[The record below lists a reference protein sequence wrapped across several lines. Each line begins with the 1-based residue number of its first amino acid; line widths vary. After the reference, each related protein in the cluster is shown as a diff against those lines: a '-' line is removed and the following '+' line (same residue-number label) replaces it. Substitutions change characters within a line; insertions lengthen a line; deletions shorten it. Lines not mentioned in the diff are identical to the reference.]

1 MEAERAGGGEAK
13 EGEDPNTPKPS
24 LFPLF
29 PLPNNSSPSDP
40 PFSSGS
46 QWLAN
51 TSFTFDVSSLVGSG
65 AGDALREEPA
75 NLDSDDEV
83 PAAAR
88 PPPPSYDLVPSSPSV
103 SSSEDERRSKRKAR
117 RKKRKREREG
127 VGDGAPRKSAV
138 RAWSGSVMK
147 PVKDYYFDADGDK
160 DNLAFGSLY
169 RMDIARYKTQN
180 YGESTGTNFWA
191 LYHLRTSALDMN
203 NEGDNDALGN
213 KQKSQGRY
221 YSAKFTMIERNKAFR
236 NIKFVNKISSVMPED
251 FLPLPESHSSAE
263 NGPSVNNELEES
275 WEDEMIRK
283 TREFNRISRDRPN
296 DEKVW
301 LSFAEFQDK
310 VASTLTKKAARLQM
324 LEKKVSILE
333 KAVEFNPNSE
343 ELLLCLLKTYLNRDT
358 IDIAME
364 KWEKILIQH
373 SDSCKLWK
381 EFLLFCQGDFS
392 QFKVSKIRKS
402 YAHAIQALSAALDK
416 QRRQGSASLQSVDSS
431 LVQLELGLVDIFLS
445 YCRFE
450 WQVGYQELATG
461 LFQAEMEYSLFC
473 PSLVLSSNSKQRL
486 FEHFWKSNAARVG
499 EDGAL
504 GWSSWLEKDEQT
516 RQNITGEDTTAQNE
530 VGGWTGWFELSSK
543 HNTTSRESEISADP
557 DVDDTAAEMNLDF
570 EENLDS
576 EEIPPA
582 DDVETLLKKLGI
594 DIDAEPNNE
603 VKDSETWNRWSKEEL
618 IRDDEQ
624 WMPVHENPDETG
636 MVASPHSN
644 DNSGKDDG
652 EQLSRVILFED
663 VCDYLF
669 SLSSK
674 EAHLSLVCQFIDFY
688 GGKISQCYVR
698 LDMARLEVGDQGS
711 CYDNCSL
718 PPIEIYLYFY
728 SMLRTNTNKS
738 TWIERILSLEAVP
751 HAILDDLRIIFQLV
765 NKQQDSSHFM
775 LETLLSHTS
784 TSSKANMMKFLR
796 NAILLCLDVLPR
808 NHMLQEAL
816 LFAEEFFRSNMN
828 SSTRSINPSRA
839 LAKSLL
845 KKDRQYWFVSGMPLC
860 SARGTKEEGI
870 TEEEE
875 KEEKGKIWN
884 KRKGERGR
892 NQHTL
897 HFLVKK
903 DLLLCGV
910 YAQTE
915 AKYGNMDMARKIF
928 DMALLSMD
936 ALPMVLHAYCVSDI
950 DVFSTFM
957 NLSDGRWMTFGCL
970 SFLNWKDLQ
979 ENIPLLYFWYADMEI
994 AMSTSNSN
1002 SELSSQRAIH
1012 ILSCLGGNVKYTPFS
1027 SQPSPV
1033 QILRARQGFKEL
1045 IKSLRPVC
1053 ARGSIGEQ
1061 SLALICAASL
1071 FEILTNDWF
1080 TGIQVIEEAFSMV
1093 LPERRSQSLQLECL
1107 WVYYI
1112 KMLERHKQLNFS
1124 RVWKTTTQGYQTYPH
1139 NPKSFRAILQ
1149 VSYLYNV
1156 SSKVRRIFDECCQRY
1171 PSVIMCLFALAFE
1184 IGAAGSYHRIH
1195 SLFERALSNEKLQ
1208 KSVLLWR
1215 CYLEYEANIAHNLSA
1230 ARRIFFR
1237 AIHACP
1243 WSKRLWL
1250 DGFQKLSNVLS
1261 AKELSDLQEV
1271 MRDKELNLRT
1281 DIYEILLQDE
1291 MPS

>member
-688 GGKISQCYVR
+688 GGKISQW
-698 LDMARLEVGDQGS
+698 
-711 CYDNCSL
+711 
-718 PPIEIYLYFY
+718 
-728 SMLRTNTNKS
+728 TNTNKS

-845 KKDRQYWFVSGMPLC
+845 KKDRQ
-860 SARGTKEEGI
+860 
-870 TEEEE
+870 
-875 KEEKGKIWN
+875 
-884 KRKGERGR
+884 
-892 NQHTL
+892 
-897 HFLVKK
+897 

-936 ALPMVLHAYCVSDI
+936 ALPM
-950 DVFSTFM
+950 
-957 NLSDGRWMTFGCL
+957 
-970 SFLNWKDLQ
+970 DLQ

>member
-13 EGEDPNTPKPS
+13 EGEDPSTPKPS

-29 PLPNNSSPSDP
+29 PLPSNSSPSDP

-103 SSSEDERRSKRKAR
+103 TSSEDERRSKRKAR

-138 RAWSGSVMK
+138 RSWSGSVMK

-431 LVQLELGLVDIFLS
+431 FVQLELGLVDIFLS

-516 RQNITGEDTTAQNE
+516 RQNIMGEDTTAQNE
-530 VGGWTGWFELSSK
+530 AGGWTGWFELSSK
-543 HNTTSRESEISADP
+543 HNTTSREPEISADP

-688 GGKISQCYVR
+688 GGKISQW
-698 LDMARLEVGDQGS
+698 
-711 CYDNCSL
+711 
-718 PPIEIYLYFY
+718 
-728 SMLRTNTNKS
+728 TNTNKS

-784 TSSKANMMKFLR
+784 TSSKTNMMKFLR

-845 KKDRQYWFVSGMPLC
+845 KKDRQ
-860 SARGTKEEGI
+860 
-870 TEEEE
+870 
-875 KEEKGKIWN
+875 
-884 KRKGERGR
+884 
-892 NQHTL
+892 
-897 HFLVKK
+897 

-936 ALPMVLHAYCVSDI
+936 ALPM
-950 DVFSTFM
+950 
-957 NLSDGRWMTFGCL
+957 
-970 SFLNWKDLQ
+970 DLQ

-994 AMSTSNSN
+994 ARSTSNSN

-1061 SLALICAASL
+1061 SLAIICAASL

-1124 RVWKTTTQGYQTYPH
+1124 RVWKTTTQGYQTYPY

-1195 SLFERALSNEKLQ
+1195 SLFERALANEKLQ